1 MNKEGCVF
9 YFFNESVE
17 QIKKQKI
24 KKIHKIVK
32 LDFFVENELTN
43 QKKIDNRKNY
53 YYLCENSK

>member
-9 YFFNESVE
+9 YFFNERVE

-43 QKKIDNRKNY
+43 QKKIDNIF
-53 YYLCENSK
+53 